1 MVIEAPGTADT
12 DKQGSGTLAL
22 PGYSDVRQIGAG
34 GMAVVYSA
42 TQQSFNRKVAIKVL
56 MPSFTADS
64 EFADRFL
71 REAQIVSS
79 LSHPHIVPVY
89 DFGQRN
95 GAFYIVMEHLVG
107 GDLAKKI
114 PKGLS
119 EDEVLQITSD
129 VASALHFAHA
139 KGFIHRD
146 VKPDN
151 VMFREDG
158 SAVLT
163 DFGIAR
169 KQNANTQMTRA
180 GQTVGTPKYMSP
192 QQLQGR
198 AVDGRADIYSLGIM
212 FYEMLVKQTPYQDED
227 FMALA
232 LKHLQAPI
240 PKLPSKL
247 VRFQKLFERMV
258 AKEPEK
264 RFQSGE
270 EVVKLIDQIRNGQTD
285 VADIDSGSAAALKQS
300 LAKPVPAREVNMAD
314 VMHLPREILV
324 ELQDLDPLFDSAWQ
338 KMVSVIFNKLKPQDR
353 KRIYEQF
360 FEPKG
365 IYLDP
370 QKKQFVFR
378 GRTSVHDLANGQ
390 ISNPDLRNIAKKM
403 LGIEVTLRSANE
415 AAVFADNIEAGLSL
429 IDRFDA
435 QDSLAFQKE
444 RLMLRAAFL
453 DDLVPLI
460 RETTFVVPTNRREL
474 TPKIIQGYIVDVYLR
489 QQVMGYRFKTMSYA
503 LLEEH
508 SNTFIRTHVA
518 KEARIRECELVKSAD
533 ALYLIGP
540 VRDHGKNPFSI
551 RRFLQEETAM
561 EGQMVY
567 FNAIAIQFDAAGEVL
582 RPKDVEWQ
590 LSRVVTLQRQLS
602 VAISELVQKLE
613 DSYRNELRP
622 MLLKEIAADGTDIEE
637 SIRKRLVE
645 YERRASLLVLGKIPK
660 ALRELATTNDD
671 FEYLFINLRRLII
684 EMACD
689 VRDFTA
695 QSAAALSDRAQ
706 RLDIRMMS
714 YLKLLDKRKS
724 GIFAPAFKGALEPT
738 HDPSLLLQELKKA
751 LDECDEQQNALNEQL
766 REVISETAQ
775 KKKGGILQSLFGSK
789 EEEITP
795 DMLYAQIEREKN
807 KCLLALIR
815 IIKRYPLVTVY
826 LEFESITAV
835 KDGVRHYALMSG
847 KERIGRLPALMVLDE
862 KAGNFNVAAVRK
874 MLDEDAFSAAAW
886 SGTGY

>member
-1 MVIEAPGTADT
+1 VVTDVLGTGNKGKA
-12 DKQGSGTLAL
+12 GAALFEL
-22 PGYSDVRQIGAG
+22 PGYSDIRQIGAG

-56 MPSFTADS
+56 MPSFTADT

-79 LSHPHIVPVY
+79 LSHPHIIPVY

-95 GAFYIVMEHLVG
+95 GTFYIVMEYLAG

-119 EDEVLQITSD
+119 EEEILQITRD
-129 VASALHFAHA
+129 VAAALHFAHA

-151 VMFREDG
+151 VMFREDN

-198 AVDGRADIYSLGIM
+198 AVDGRSDIYSLGIM

-232 LKHLQAPI
+232 MKHLQAPI
-240 PKLPSKL
+240 PKLPQKFA
-247 VRFQKLFERMV
+247 RYQKLFERMV

-270 EVVKLIDQIRNGQTD
+270 EVVRLIDQIRSGK
-285 VADIDSGSAAALKQS
+285 ADAAGIDSGTAAVLKAS
-300 LAKPVPAREVNMAD
+300 LAKHKEVSTSD
-314 VMHLPREILV
+314 IVHLPREVLV
-324 ELQDLDPLFDSAWQ
+324 DLQDMDPLFDNGWQ
-338 KMVSVIFNKLKPQDR
+338 KKVALIFNKLKPQDR
-353 KRIYEQF
+353 KRVYEQF
-360 FEPKG
+360 LAPER

-378 GRTSVHDLANGQ
+378 GRASVHDLAQGQ
-390 ISNPDLRNIAKKM
+390 LSNPELRNIAQKM
-403 LGIEVTLRSANE
+403 QGIEVTLRSANE
-415 AAVFADNIEAGLSL
+415 ASVFADNIEAGLSL

-435 QDSLAFQKE
+435 QDSLVFQKE

-460 RETTFVVPTNRREL
+460 RETTFTIPANRREL
-474 TPKIIQGYIVDVYLR
+474 TSKVIQSYIVDVYLR

-503 LLEEH
+503 SLEEH
-508 SNTFIRTHVA
+508 PNAFIRSHVA
-518 KEARIRECELVKSAD
+518 KEARIRECDLVKSAD
-533 ALYLIGP
+533 TLYLIGP
-540 VRDHGKNPFSI
+540 VRDHGKNPYSI
-551 RRFLQEETAM
+551 RRFLQEESAM
-561 EGQMVY
+561 DGQMVY
-567 FNAIAIQFDAAGEVL
+567 FNAIAVQFDSAGEVV

-602 VAISELVQKLE
+602 LAISELVQKLE

-714 YLKLLDKRKS
+714 YLKLLDKRKTR
-724 GIFAPAFKGALEPT
+724 IFSPGFKDTLEPAL
-738 HDPSLLLQELKKA
+738 DPSLLLQELKKA
-751 LDECDEQQNALNEQL
+751 LDECEEQLALMNDQL
-766 REVISETAQ
+766 RELISETSQ
-775 KKKGGILQSLFGSK
+775 KKKGGFLQSLFGSK

-795 DMLYAQIEREKN
+795 DMLYAQIDREKQ

-815 IIKRYPLVTVY
+815 IIKRYPLITVY
-826 LEFESITAV
+826 LEFESITPV

-847 KERIGRLPALMVLDE
+847 KEQIGRLPALMVLDE
-862 KAGNFNVAAVRK
+862 KPGNFNMPVVRR
-874 MLDEDAFSAAAW
+874 MLEEDAFSATAW
-886 SGTGY
+886 SGTGH